1 MAIEIAKEIENLI
14 PVFKKYPEV
23 KLVYLFGSRATGKI
37 GPLSDYDFAVYLDEK
52 NAKKRFELKLN
63 LISEATKALK
73 TDNVDLV
80 VLNDINAPEM
90 KYNVIKD
97 GILIL
102 QIEPFKVIIEP
113 RILNEYF
120 DFHDFLLRYNLTKA

>member
-1 MAIEIAKEIENLI
+1 MMEIAKEIKNLI
-14 PVFKKYPEV
+14 PVFEKYSEV
-23 KLVYLFGSRATGKI
+23 KLVYLFGSRATGRI
-37 GPLSDYDFAVYLDEK
+37 GPLSDHDFAIYLDEK
-52 NAKKRFELKLN
+52 DAKKRSELKLN
-63 LISEATKALK
+63 IISEITKSLK

-80 VLNDINAPEM
+80 VLNDIDAPEM

-102 QIEPFKVIIEP
+102 QVEPFKVIVEP

-120 DFHDFLLRYNLTKA
+120 DFHSLLLRHNLTKT